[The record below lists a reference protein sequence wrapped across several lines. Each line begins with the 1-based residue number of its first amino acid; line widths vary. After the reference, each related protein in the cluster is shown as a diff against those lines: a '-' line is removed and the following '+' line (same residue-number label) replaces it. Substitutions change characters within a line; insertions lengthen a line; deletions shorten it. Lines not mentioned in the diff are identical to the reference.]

1 MLRYAIHAG
10 ILPQTLYYEM
20 LGAVNRK
27 SMLGHFRS
35 ARFSNQS
42 AHLNVH
48 LAASIIWK
56 AIPVLQELNY
66 LFLAKIGVRGVYI
79 DA

>member
-1 MLRYAIHAG
+1 
-10 ILPQTLYYEM
+10 M

-48 LAASIIWK
+48 LAARIICK
-56 AIPVLQELNY
+56 AIPVLQEPL
-66 LFLAKIGVRGVYI
+66 RGVYI